1 MSTGIVAKVLG
12 CNGGATHVLLAPG
25 SDPAGLFQTGWPDHH
40 PDHGRHH
47 GRIYQ
52 ANGERNY
59 IEFGRYQ
66 PVQTRSTNALYA
78 WSTITELSPSA
89 TKFQGCLGRSF
100 SSAEM
105 ADELAESV
113 YSGKDGVEEDSALH
127 TCLWKDSDEESAIQ
141 GPT

>member
-1 MSTGIVAKVLG
+1 MAEPLTSSSLLEAIRQVFSRQDGLIIIPITGV
-12 CNGGATHVLLAPG
+12 T
-25 SDPAGLFQTGWPDHH
+25 T
-40 PDHGRHH
+40 

-78 WSTITELSPSA
+78 WSTTITELSPSA

-105 ADELAESV
+105 VDELAESV